1 MANPSAASSYILR
14 VPPVT
19 IRVHTALPSV
29 VDHIEFFY
37 GACRSRSPADER
49 DFIDLDISVLPG
61 RGIHRFWHPQSRFLL
76 DTNEPFLPL
85 PLDQAAPLLEWGL
98 NWCIASRPL
107 GYLTIHAAVVARGSD
122 ALLMPG
128 FPGAGKSTL
137 LLQAIAN
144 IAARGVSVLYVS
156 GEESLQ
162 QIAERAHRLKLP
174 ADKIMMLAETSV
186 QRICDVLDEVK
197 PQILVI
203 DSIQV
208 MHTQDTES
216 APGSIS
222 QVRESA
228 SYLTQYAKKH
238 DVSIFMVG
246 HVTKDQSL
254 AGPMTLSHIVD
265 TQVMLGS
272 TDDARFRV
280 LRADKNRFGSV
291 GELGFFA
298 MDSTG
303 LKEVKNP
310 SAMFLNRPD
319 KPSSGSVVTVLW
331 EGTRPL
337 LVEIQALVTE
347 CQYGN
352 PRRLAVG
359 FDQNRLAMLLAVL
372 SRHGGIFTAN
382 DEIYANVVGGIK
394 VTETSSDLAIVVGV
408 VSSLR
413 DKVIPHDVFFFG
425 EIGLSGEIRPVANGH
440 ARLNDAA
447 KHGFKKAVI
456 PKANVPKKSIEGLEI
471 HGVSTLSEALDILSE
486 L

>member
-1 MANPSAASSYILR
+1 MQLLSEVNLAQVERLTTGIAEFDR
-14 VPPVT
+14 V
-19 IRVHTALPSV
+19 LGGGV
-29 VDHIEFFY
+29 V
-37 GACRSRSPADER
+37 
-49 DFIDLDISVLPG
+49 
-61 RGIHRFWHPQSRFLL
+61 
-76 DTNEPFLPL
+76 
-85 PLDQAAPLLEWGL
+85 
-98 NWCIASRPL
+98 
-107 GYLTIHAAVVARGSD
+107 RGSVI
-122 ALLMPG
+122 LIG
-128 FPGAGKSTL
+128 GSPGAGKSTI

-144 IAARGVSVLYVS
+144 IARHGIGVLYVS

-162 QIAERAHRLKLP
+162 QIAERAHRLCLP
-174 ADKIMMLAETSV
+174 TDRIKMLAETSV
-186 QRICDVLDEVK
+186 QRICDVLDELK

-203 DSIQV
+203 DSVQV
-208 MHTQDTES
+208 MYTQDTDS
-216 APGSIS
+216 APGSVS
-222 QVRESA
+222 QVRECA
-228 SYLTQYAKKH
+228 SYLTQYAKKN

-265 TQVMLGS
+265 TQVVLS
-272 TDDARFRV
+272 ATDDARFRV

-298 MDSTG
+298 MDSSG

-310 SAMFLNRPD
+310 SAMFLNRAE

-394 VTETSSDLAIVVGV
+394 VTETSSDLAIVIGI
-408 VSSLR
+408 VSSLKDR
-413 DKVIPHDVFFFG
+413 IIPHDMFFFG
-425 EIGLSGEIRPVANGH
+425 ELGLNGEIRPVANGF

-447 KHGFKKAVI
+447 KHGFKQAVI
-456 PKANVPKKSIEGLEI
+456 PKANAPKKPIPGLQI
-471 HGVSTLSEALDILSE
+471 HAVANLSDALDVVAGI
-486 L
+486 

>member
-1 MANPSAASSYILR
+1 MSKKVKIGFVCDQCGADYPRWGGQCTRCGEWNTIKEVRLGSASTERSSRAGYAGSRSEVKLLSDVSLSQAERISTGISEFDR
-14 VPPVT
+14 VLGGGIV
-19 IRVHTALPSV
+19 RGSV
-29 VDHIEFFY
+29 VLIG
-37 GACRSRSPADER
+37 GA
-49 DFIDLDISVLPG
+49 
-61 RGIHRFWHPQSRFLL
+61 
-76 DTNEPFLPL
+76 
-85 PLDQAAPLLEWGL
+85 
-98 NWCIASRPL
+98 
-107 GYLTIHAAVVARGSD
+107 
-122 ALLMPG
+122 
-128 FPGAGKSTL
+128 PGAGKSTL

-144 IAARGVSVLYVS
+144 IADRGVSVLYVS

-162 QIAERAHRLKLP
+162 QIAERALRLKLP
-174 ADKIMMLAETSV
+174 AEKIMMLMETSV
-186 QRICDVLDEVK
+186 QRICDTLDEVK

-208 MHTQDTES
+208 MHTQEADS
-216 APGSIS
+216 APGSVS

-238 DVSIFMVG
+238 HVSIFMVG

-298 MDSTG
+298 MDSSG

-310 SAMFLNRPD
+310 SAMFLNRAE

-372 SRHGGIFTAN
+372 HRHGGIFTAQ

-394 VTETSSDLAIVVGV
+394 VTETSSDLAIVIGV
-408 VSSLR
+408 VSSLK
-413 DKVIPHDVFFFG
+413 DKVIPHDAFFFG

-447 KHGFKKAVI
+447 KHGFKKAII
-456 PKANVPKKSIEGLEI
+456 PKANVPKTPIKGLEI
-471 HGVSTLSEALDILSE
+471 HGVSILSEALDILGE
-486 L
+486 M

>member
-1 MANPSAASSYILR
+1 MSKKIKTAFVCDQCGADYPRWGGQCTSCGEWNTIKEVRLGSASSERGSRTGYAGSRSDVKLLADVSLSQAERISTGISEFDR
-14 VPPVT
+14 VLGGGIV
-19 IRVHTALPSV
+19 RGSV
-29 VDHIEFFY
+29 VLIG
-37 GACRSRSPADER
+37 GA
-49 DFIDLDISVLPG
+49 
-61 RGIHRFWHPQSRFLL
+61 
-76 DTNEPFLPL
+76 
-85 PLDQAAPLLEWGL
+85 
-98 NWCIASRPL
+98 
-107 GYLTIHAAVVARGSD
+107 
-122 ALLMPG
+122 
-128 FPGAGKSTL
+128 PGAGKSTL

-144 IAARGVSVLYVS
+144 ISNRNITVLYVS
-156 GEESLQ
+156 GEESMQ
-162 QIAERAHRLKLP
+162 QIAERALRLKLP
-174 ADKIMMLAETSV
+174 ADKIMMLMETSV
-186 QRICDVLDEVK
+186 QSICDTLDEIK

-208 MHTQDTES
+208 MHTLDTDS
-216 APGSIS
+216 APGSVS

-238 DVSIFMVG
+238 QVSIFMVG

-272 TDDARFRV
+272 TDDSRFRV

-298 MDSTG
+298 MDSSG

-310 SAMFLNRPD
+310 SAMFLNRAE
-319 KPSSGSVVTVLW
+319 KLSSGSVVTVLW

-372 SRHGGIFTAN
+372 YRHGGIFTAQ

-408 VSSLR
+408 ISSLK

-456 PKANVPKKSIEGLEI
+456 PKSNVPKAAIKGLEI
-471 HGVSTLSEALDILSE
+471 LGVSTLSEALSMLTDL
-486 L
+486 

>member
-1 MANPSAASSYILR
+1 MSKKIKTAFVCDQCGADYPRWGGQCTSCGEWNTIKEVRLGSATTSRSSKAAGYAGSRSEVTLLSDVNLTHAERISSGISEFDR
-14 VPPVT
+14 VLGGGIVKG
-19 IRVHTALPSV
+19 SV
-29 VDHIEFFY
+29 VLIG
-37 GACRSRSPADER
+37 GA
-49 DFIDLDISVLPG
+49 
-61 RGIHRFWHPQSRFLL
+61 
-76 DTNEPFLPL
+76 
-85 PLDQAAPLLEWGL
+85 
-98 NWCIASRPL
+98 
-107 GYLTIHAAVVARGSD
+107 
-122 ALLMPG
+122 
-128 FPGAGKSTL
+128 PGAGKSTI

-144 IAARGVSVLYVS
+144 IAERGVKVLYVS
-156 GEESLQ
+156 GEESMQ

-174 ADKIMMLAETSV
+174 AGNIMMLAETSV

-208 MHTQDTES
+208 MHTDDAES
-216 APGSIS
+216 APGSVS

-238 DVSIFMVG
+238 HVSIFMVG
-246 HVTKDQSL
+246 HVTKDNSL

-265 TQVMLGS
+265 TQIMLAS

-372 SRHGGIFTAN
+372 SRHGGIFTAQ

-394 VTETSSDLAIVVGV
+394 VTETSSDLAILIGI

-413 DKVIPHDVFFFG
+413 DKVVAHDVFFFG
-425 EIGLSGEIRPVANGH
+425 EIGLSGEIRPVANGY
-440 ARLNDAA
+440 ARLGDAA

-456 PKANVPKKSIEGLEI
+456 PKANAPKKPLEGLTI
-471 HGVSTLSEALDILSE
+471 YPVSTLSEALDILSE
-486 L
+486 FE

>member
-1 MANPSAASSYILR
+1 MRKKTKTAFVCEQCGADYPRWNGQCTSCGEWNTIKEIRLAPANEKRTVSTGYAGTRSEVQLLSEVNLSQAQRISTDISEFDR
-14 VPPVT
+14 VLGGGIVQG
-19 IRVHTALPSV
+19 SV
-29 VDHIEFFY
+29 VLIG
-37 GACRSRSPADER
+37 GA
-49 DFIDLDISVLPG
+49 
-61 RGIHRFWHPQSRFLL
+61 
-76 DTNEPFLPL
+76 
-85 PLDQAAPLLEWGL
+85 
-98 NWCIASRPL
+98 
-107 GYLTIHAAVVARGSD
+107 
-122 ALLMPG
+122 
-128 FPGAGKSTL
+128 PGAGKSTL

-144 IAARGVSVLYVS
+144 IAARDISVLYVS

-174 ADKIMMLAETSV
+174 AEKILTLAETSV
-186 QRICDVLDEVK
+186 QRICDVLDEIS

-208 MHTQDTES
+208 MHTQTCES
-216 APGSIS
+216 AAGSVS

-228 SYLTQYAKKH
+228 SYLTQYAKQH
-238 DVSIFMVG
+238 NVSIFMVG
-246 HVTKDQSL
+246 HVTKDHSL

-265 TQVMLGS
+265 TQVMLAS
-272 TDDARFRV
+272 TDDARYRV

-298 MDSTG
+298 MDNTG

-310 SAMFLNRPD
+310 SAMFLNRAE

-337 LVEIQALVTE
+337 LVEIQALVTD

-359 FDQNRLAMLLAVL
+359 LDQNRLAMLLAIL
-372 SRHGGIFTAN
+372 ARHGNISTAS
-382 DEIYANVVGGIK
+382 DEIYANVVGGIR
-394 VTETSSDLAIVVGV
+394 VTETSSDLAIVASI

-413 DKVIPHDVFFFG
+413 NKVVSQEAFFFG
-425 EIGLSGEIRPVANGH
+425 ELGLNGEIRPVANGH

-456 PKANVPKKSIEGLEI
+456 PKANAPKKAISSLEVY
-471 HGVSTLSEALDILSE
+471 GVSTLTEALDILFVI
-486 L
+486 

>member
-1 MANPSAASSYILR
+1 MTKKTKTAFVCEECGADYPRWNGQCTGCGAWNTIKEIRLGNPKQERNKRSDGYAGGRSQVQLLSDVNVALSERLSTGIAEFDR
-14 VPPVT
+14 V
-19 IRVHTALPSV
+19 LGGGV
-29 VDHIEFFY
+29 V
-37 GACRSRSPADER
+37 
-49 DFIDLDISVLPG
+49 
-61 RGIHRFWHPQSRFLL
+61 
-76 DTNEPFLPL
+76 
-85 PLDQAAPLLEWGL
+85 
-98 NWCIASRPL
+98 
-107 GYLTIHAAVVARGSD
+107 RGSVILIGG
-122 ALLMPG
+122 A
-128 FPGAGKSTL
+128 PGAGKSTI

-144 IAARGVSVLYVS
+144 MASRTIGVLYVS

-162 QIAERAHRLKLP
+162 QIAERAFRLGLP
-174 ADKIMMLAETSV
+174 SNQIRMLAETSV
-186 QRICDVLDEVK
+186 QRICDVLDEIK
-197 PQILVI
+197 PQIVVI

-208 MHTQDTES
+208 MYTQETDS
-216 APGSIS
+216 APGSVS

-228 SYLTQYAKKH
+228 SYLTQYAKQH
-238 DVSIFMVG
+238 NVSVFMVG

-265 TQVMLGS
+265 TQVVLSS

-298 MDSTG
+298 MDSGG

-310 SAMFLNRPD
+310 SAMFLNRAE

-394 VTETSSDLAIVVGV
+394 VTETSSDLAIVVSI
-408 VSSLR
+408 VSSLKDR
-413 DKVIPHDVFFFG
+413 IIPHDMFFFG
-425 EIGLSGEIRPVANGH
+425 ELGLNGEIRPVANGF

-447 KHGFKKAVI
+447 KHGFKQAVI
-456 PKANVPKKSIEGLEI
+456 PKANAPKKSIAGLRI
-471 HGVSTLSEALDILSE
+471 HAVASLSDALAVLSEI
-486 L
+486 

>member
-1 MANPSAASSYILR
+1 MTKKTKTAFVCDQCGADSPRWSGQCTECGEWNTIKEVRLGSASKDHSNRSAGYAGSRSEIKLLSDVNLSHAERTSTGISEFDR
-14 VPPVT
+14 VLGGGIV
-19 IRVHTALPSV
+19 RGSV
-29 VDHIEFFY
+29 VLIG
-37 GACRSRSPADER
+37 GA
-49 DFIDLDISVLPG
+49 
-61 RGIHRFWHPQSRFLL
+61 
-76 DTNEPFLPL
+76 
-85 PLDQAAPLLEWGL
+85 
-98 NWCIASRPL
+98 
-107 GYLTIHAAVVARGSD
+107 
-122 ALLMPG
+122 
-128 FPGAGKSTL
+128 PGAGKSTL
-137 LLQAIAN
+137 LLQVIAH
-144 IAARGVSVLYVS
+144 IAGQGIPVLYVS

-174 ADKIMMLAETSV
+174 AEKIMMLAETSV
-186 QRICDVLDEVK
+186 QHICDVLDEIK

-208 MHTQDTES
+208 VYTQTTDS
-216 APGSIS
+216 APGSVS

-228 SYLTQYAKKH
+228 SYLTQYAKKNN
-238 DVSIFMVG
+238 VSIFMVG

-265 TQVMLGS
+265 TQVSLAA
-272 TDDARFRV
+272 TDDARYRV

-298 MDSTG
+298 MDSSG

-310 SAMFLNRPD
+310 SAMFLNRAE

-372 SRHGGIFTAN
+372 ARHGGIFTAN

-394 VTETSSDLAIVVGV
+394 VTETSSDLAILVGI
-408 VSSLR
+408 VSSFR
-413 DKVIPHDVFFFG
+413 DRIIPHDAFFFG

-456 PKANVPKKSIEGLEI
+456 PKANAPKKAIEGLTI
-471 HGVSTLSEALDILSE
+471 YAVSTLSEALDVLSG

>member
-1 MANPSAASSYILR
+1 MSKKDKTAFICTECGADFPRWGGQCTSCNAWNTIKEIRLGPTNASRKMHSAGYTGSRSEVKFLSDVTLAHEERISSGMSEFDR
-14 VPPVT
+14 VLGGGIV
-19 IRVHTALPSV
+19 RGSV
-29 VDHIEFFY
+29 VLIG
-37 GACRSRSPADER
+37 GA
-49 DFIDLDISVLPG
+49 
-61 RGIHRFWHPQSRFLL
+61 
-76 DTNEPFLPL
+76 
-85 PLDQAAPLLEWGL
+85 
-98 NWCIASRPL
+98 
-107 GYLTIHAAVVARGSD
+107 
-122 ALLMPG
+122 
-128 FPGAGKSTL
+128 PGAGKSTI
-137 LLQAIAN
+137 LLQVIAN
-144 IAARGVSVLYVS
+144 IASQGITVLYVS

-162 QIAERAHRLKLP
+162 QIAERARRLKLP
-174 ADKIMMLAETSV
+174 VDKIMMLAETSV
-186 QRICDVLDEVK
+186 QNICDLLDEIK
-197 PQILVI
+197 PQVVII

-208 MHTQDTES
+208 VYTQDTES
-216 APGSIS
+216 APGSVS

-238 DVSIFMVG
+238 HVSMFMVG

-265 TQVMLGS
+265 TQIILAA

-298 MDSTG
+298 MDSAG

-310 SAMFLNRPD
+310 SAMLLNRPE

-394 VTETSSDLAIVVGV
+394 ITETSSDLAIVVGI

-425 EIGLSGEIRPVANGH
+425 EIGLSGEIRPVANGY

-447 KHGFKKAVI
+447 KHGFKTSVI
-456 PKANVPKKSIEGLEI
+456 PKANAPKKPVQGLRI
-471 HGVSTLSEALDILSE
+471 YPVSTLAEALTVLSE
-486 L
+486 M

>member
-1 MANPSAASSYILR
+1 MSKKNKTAFVCDQCGADYPRWGGQCTSCGEWNTIKEVRLGGAERNKSSVGYAGSRSEVKLLSNVNLSQAERIFSGISEFDR
-14 VPPVT
+14 VLGGGIVCG
-19 IRVHTALPSV
+19 SV
-29 VDHIEFFY
+29 VLIG
-37 GACRSRSPADER
+37 GA
-49 DFIDLDISVLPG
+49 
-61 RGIHRFWHPQSRFLL
+61 
-76 DTNEPFLPL
+76 
-85 PLDQAAPLLEWGL
+85 
-98 NWCIASRPL
+98 
-107 GYLTIHAAVVARGSD
+107 
-122 ALLMPG
+122 
-128 FPGAGKSTL
+128 PGAGKSTL

-186 QRICDVLDEVK
+186 QQICDVLDEVK

-216 APGSIS
+216 APGSVS

-372 SRHGGIFTAN
+372 SRHGGIFTAS

-394 VTETSSDLAIVVGV
+394 VTETSSDLAIVIGI

-456 PKANVPKKSIEGLEI
+456 PKANAPKKPIEGLEI
-471 HGVSTLSEALDILSE
+471 YGVSTLSEALGILSE
-486 L
+486 M

>member
-1 MANPSAASSYILR
+1 MTKKAKTAYVCEQCGADTPRWGGQCTTCGAWNTIKEVRLGSSTERSSKAAGYAGSRSEVKLLSDVNLSQAERISTGISEFDR
-14 VPPVT
+14 VLGGGIV
-19 IRVHTALPSV
+19 RGSV
-29 VDHIEFFY
+29 VLI
-37 GACRSRSPADER
+37 G
-49 DFIDLDISVLPG
+49 G
-61 RGIHRFWHPQSRFLL
+61 
-76 DTNEPFLPL
+76 T
-85 PLDQAAPLLEWGL
+85 
-98 NWCIASRPL
+98 
-107 GYLTIHAAVVARGSD
+107 
-122 ALLMPG
+122 
-128 FPGAGKSTL
+128 PGAGKSTL

-144 IAARGVSVLYVS
+144 ISERGISVLYVS

-174 ADKIMMLAETSV
+174 MNQIKMLAETSV
-186 QRICDVLDEVK
+186 QVICDILDEIK

-208 MHTQDTES
+208 MQTESTDS
-216 APGSIS
+216 APGSVS

-228 SYLTQYAKKH
+228 SYLTQYAKRNH
-238 DVSIFMVG
+238 VSIFMVG

-265 TQVMLGS
+265 TQVMLGA

-298 MDSTG
+298 MDSMG

-310 SAMFLNRPD
+310 SAMFLNRAE

-337 LVEIQALVTE
+337 LVEIQALVTD

-372 SRHGGIFTAN
+372 SRHGGIFTAQ

-394 VTETSSDLAIVVGV
+394 ITETSSDLAIVIGI

-413 DKVIPHDVFFFG
+413 DKIIPHDVFFFG

-456 PKANVPKKSIEGLEI
+456 PKANAPKTPIKGLEI
-471 HGVSTLSEALDILSE
+471 HPVSTLSEALDFIAE

>member
-1 MANPSAASSYILR
+1 MSKKIKTAFVCDQCGADYPRWGGQCTSCGEWNTIKEVRLSAAPKEHGNRAMGYAGSISTVKLLSDVDLAQTERILTGITEFDR
-14 VPPVT
+14 VLGGGIV
-19 IRVHTALPSV
+19 LGSV
-29 VDHIEFFY
+29 VLIG
-37 GACRSRSPADER
+37 GA
-49 DFIDLDISVLPG
+49 
-61 RGIHRFWHPQSRFLL
+61 
-76 DTNEPFLPL
+76 
-85 PLDQAAPLLEWGL
+85 
-98 NWCIASRPL
+98 
-107 GYLTIHAAVVARGSD
+107 
-122 ALLMPG
+122 
-128 FPGAGKSTL
+128 PGAGKSTL

-144 IAARGVSVLYVS
+144 IADRGIRVLYVS

-162 QIAERAHRLKLP
+162 QIAERARRLKLP
-174 ADKIMMLAETSV
+174 ANQIMMLAETSV
-186 QRICDVLDEVK
+186 QRICEVMDEVK

-208 MHTQDTES
+208 MHTQDAES
-216 APGSIS
+216 APGSVS

-228 SYLTQYAKKH
+228 SYLTQYAKRQQ
-238 DVSIFMVG
+238 VSIFMVG

-272 TDDARFRV
+272 TDDARYRV

-298 MDSTG
+298 MDSSG

-310 SAMFLNRPD
+310 SAMFLNRAETPA
-319 KPSSGSVVTVLW
+319 SGSVVTVLW

-337 LVEIQALVTE
+337 LVEIQALVTD

-372 SRHGGIFTAN
+372 ARHGNIMTAQ

-394 VTETSSDLAIVVGV
+394 VSETGSDLAIVMSV
-408 VSSLR
+408 VSSLKN
-413 DKVIPHDVFFFG
+413 KVIPHDVLFFG

-447 KHGFKKAVI
+447 KHGFKKAVV
-456 PKANVPKKSIEGLEI
+456 PKANAPKQKLAQLQVYP
-471 HGVSTLSEALDILSE
+471 VSTLAEALDILGD
-486 L
+486 LV

>member
-1 MANPSAASSYILR
+1 MSKKNKTAYVCTDCGSEYPRWGGQCTSCGAWNTIKEVRLGSAASERDSRSAGYAGSRSEVKLLSDVNLVQAERITTGISEFDR
-14 VPPVT
+14 VLGGGV
-19 IRVHTALPSV
+19 VKGSV
-29 VDHIEFFY
+29 VLIG
-37 GACRSRSPADER
+37 GA
-49 DFIDLDISVLPG
+49 
-61 RGIHRFWHPQSRFLL
+61 
-76 DTNEPFLPL
+76 
-85 PLDQAAPLLEWGL
+85 
-98 NWCIASRPL
+98 
-107 GYLTIHAAVVARGSD
+107 
-122 ALLMPG
+122 
-128 FPGAGKSTL
+128 PGAGKSTL
-137 LLQAIAN
+137 LLQAIAA
-144 IAARGVSVLYVS
+144 IASQHIGVLYVS

-162 QIAERAHRLKLP
+162 QIAERAHRLQLP
-174 ADKIMMLAETSV
+174 TNGIMMLAETSV
-186 QRICDVLDEVK
+186 QRICDVLDEFK

-208 MHTQDTES
+208 MHTQDVES
-216 APGSIS
+216 APGSVS

-228 SYLTQYAKKH
+228 SYLTQYAKRQQ
-238 DVSIFMVG
+238 VSIFMVG
-246 HVTKDQSL
+246 HITKDLSI

-265 TQVMLGS
+265 TQVMLGA

-298 MDSTG
+298 MDSLG

-310 SAMFLNRPD
+310 SAMFLNRAE

-337 LVEIQALVTE
+337 LVEIQALVTD

-372 SRHGGIFTAN
+372 SRHGGIVTAQ

-394 VTETSSDLAIVVGV
+394 ITETSSDLAIVVGV

-413 DKVIPHDVFFFG
+413 NKVIPHDMFFFG

-456 PKANVPKKSIEGLEI
+456 PKANAPKNRIDGLRI
-471 HGVSTLSEALDILSE
+471 YPVTTLSEALDVVAE

>member
-1 MANPSAASSYILR
+1 MSKKVKIAYVCDQCGADYPRWGGQCTSCGEWNTIKEVRLGSASSERSSRSGYAGSRSEVKLLADVNLTQAERISTGISEFDR
-14 VPPVT
+14 VLGGGIVCG
-19 IRVHTALPSV
+19 SV
-29 VDHIEFFY
+29 VLIG
-37 GACRSRSPADER
+37 GA
-49 DFIDLDISVLPG
+49 
-61 RGIHRFWHPQSRFLL
+61 
-76 DTNEPFLPL
+76 
-85 PLDQAAPLLEWGL
+85 
-98 NWCIASRPL
+98 
-107 GYLTIHAAVVARGSD
+107 
-122 ALLMPG
+122 
-128 FPGAGKSTL
+128 PGAGKSTL

-144 IAARGVSVLYVS
+144 ISDRGVQVLYVS

-162 QIAERAHRLKLP
+162 QIAERALRLKLP
-174 ADKIMMLAETSV
+174 AEKIMMLMETSV
-186 QRICDVLDEVK
+186 QRICDVLDEIK
-197 PQILVI
+197 PQILII

-208 MHTQDTES
+208 MHTQEAES
-216 APGSIS
+216 APGSVS

-238 DVSIFMVG
+238 HVSIFMVG
-246 HVTKDQSL
+246 HVTKDQSI

-310 SAMFLNRPD
+310 SAMFLNRAE

-337 LVEIQALVTE
+337 LVEIQALVTD

-372 SRHGGIFTAN
+372 HRHGGVFTAQ

-394 VTETSSDLAIVVGV
+394 VTETSSDLAIVIGV
-408 VSSLR
+408 VSSLKDR
-413 DKVIPHDVFFFG
+413 VVPHDAFFFG

-447 KHGFKKAVI
+447 KHGFKKAII
-456 PKANVPKKSIEGLEI
+456 PKANVPKTPIKGLQI
-471 HGVSTLSEALDILSE
+471 YGVSTLSEALTVASE

>member
-1 MANPSAASSYILR
+1 MSKKQKTAYVCTDCGADYPRWAGQCTSCGAWNTVKEVRLGSGRTNVSTAASGYAGLR
-14 VPPVT
+14 STVQLLSDVNLAQAERIT
-19 IRVHTALPSV
+19 TDISEFDRVLGGGIVIGSV
-29 VDHIEFFY
+29 VLI
-37 GACRSRSPADER
+37 G
-49 DFIDLDISVLPG
+49 G
-61 RGIHRFWHPQSRFLL
+61 
-76 DTNEPFLPL
+76 T
-85 PLDQAAPLLEWGL
+85 
-98 NWCIASRPL
+98 
-107 GYLTIHAAVVARGSD
+107 
-122 ALLMPG
+122 
-128 FPGAGKSTL
+128 PGAGKSTI

-144 IAARGVSVLYVS
+144 VAERGVSVLYVS

-162 QIAERAHRLKLP
+162 QIAGRAHRLGLNTKHI
-174 ADKIMMLAETSV
+174 KMLAETSV
-186 QRICDVLDEVK
+186 QNICAVLDEEK
-197 PQILVI
+197 PQVIVI

-208 MHTQDTES
+208 MQIDEIDS
-216 APGSIS
+216 APGSVS

-228 SYLTQYAKKH
+228 SYLTQYAKRH
-238 DVSIFMVG
+238 NVSIFMVG

-265 TQVMLGS
+265 TQVILAS
-272 TDDARFRV
+272 TNDSRFRV

-298 MDSTG
+298 MENTG

-310 SAMFLNRPD
+310 SAMFLSRAE
-319 KPSSGSVVTVLW
+319 KAASGSVVTVLW

-394 VTETSSDLAIVVGV
+394 VTETSSDLAIVVGI
-408 VSSLR
+408 VSSLK
-413 DKVIPHDVFFFG
+413 DQIVPHDVFFFG
-425 EIGLSGEIRPVANGH
+425 EIGLNGEIRPVANGY

-447 KHGFKKAVI
+447 KHGFRKAVI
-456 PKANVPKKSIEGLEI
+456 PKANAPKKPVKGLEI
-471 HGVSTLSEALDILSE
+471 HAVANIAEALDVLGEI
-486 L
+486 

>member
-1 MANPSAASSYILR
+1 MSKKSKTVFICDQCGTDFPRWGGQCTSCGAWNTIKEVRLGSSTERHSRTSGYAGSRSEVKWLSEVNLAQAERLSTGMSEFDR
-14 VPPVT
+14 VLGGGIVT
-19 IRVHTALPSV
+19 GSV
-29 VDHIEFFY
+29 VLIG
-37 GACRSRSPADER
+37 GA
-49 DFIDLDISVLPG
+49 
-61 RGIHRFWHPQSRFLL
+61 
-76 DTNEPFLPL
+76 
-85 PLDQAAPLLEWGL
+85 
-98 NWCIASRPL
+98 
-107 GYLTIHAAVVARGSD
+107 
-122 ALLMPG
+122 
-128 FPGAGKSTL
+128 PGAGKSTI

-144 IAARGVSVLYVS
+144 IAAQGVKVLYVS

-174 ADKIMMLAETSV
+174 MDKIMMLAETSV
-186 QRICDVLDEVK
+186 QSICDVLDDIQ
-197 PQILVI
+197 PQVLII

-208 MHTQDTES
+208 MHTQEADS
-216 APGSIS
+216 APGSVS

-238 DVSIFMVG
+238 HVSIFLVG

-265 TQVMLGS
+265 TQVILAS

-298 MDSTG
+298 MDSSG
-303 LKEVKNP
+303 LKEVRNP
-310 SAMFLNRPD
+310 SAMFLNRAE

-337 LVEIQALVTE
+337 LVEIQALVTD

-372 SRHGGIFTAN
+372 SRHGGIFTAS
-382 DEIYANVVGGIK
+382 DEIYANVVGGIR
-394 VTETSSDLAIVVGV
+394 VTETSSDLALVMGI
-408 VSSLR
+408 VSSLK
-413 DKVIPHDVFFFG
+413 DKVIPHDIFFFG
-425 EIGLSGEIRPVANGH
+425 EMGLNGEIRPVANGY

-456 PKANVPKKSIEGLEI
+456 PKANAPKKAIAGLSI
-471 HGVSTLSEALDILSE
+471 HAVTTLSEALAILTDI
-486 L
+486 

>member
-1 MANPSAASSYILR
+1 MSKKEKKVFVCSDCGADFPRWNGQCNSCGAWNTISELKMGVESTSRHKHTSGYTGLISEVRLLSDVEVTAIERLPTGISEFDR
-14 VPPVT
+14 VLGGGIVPG
-19 IRVHTALPSV
+19 SV
-29 VDHIEFFY
+29 VLIG
-37 GACRSRSPADER
+37 GA
-49 DFIDLDISVLPG
+49 
-61 RGIHRFWHPQSRFLL
+61 
-76 DTNEPFLPL
+76 
-85 PLDQAAPLLEWGL
+85 
-98 NWCIASRPL
+98 
-107 GYLTIHAAVVARGSD
+107 
-122 ALLMPG
+122 
-128 FPGAGKSTL
+128 PGAGKSTI
-137 LLQAIAN
+137 LLQVLAN
-144 IAARGVSVLYVS
+144 LAHQGLDVLYVS

-162 QIAERAHRLKLP
+162 QIADRARRLKVQSEH
-174 ADKIMMLAETSV
+174 IMMLAETSV
-186 QRICDVLDEVK
+186 QRICSVLDELK
-197 PQILVI
+197 PRVIII

-208 MHTQDTES
+208 VYTENS
-216 APGSIS
+216 ESVPGSIS

-228 SYLTQYAKKH
+228 SFLTQYAKQRG
-238 DVSIFMVG
+238 VSVFMVG

-265 TQVMLGS
+265 AQIILS
-272 TDDARFRV
+272 SADDARFRV

-298 MDSTG
+298 MDANG

-319 KPSSGSVVTVLW
+319 KTASGSVVTVLW

-372 SRHGGIFTAN
+372 ARHGGIFTAS

-394 VTETSSDLAIVVGV
+394 VTETSSDLAIVIGI
-408 VSSLR
+408 VSSLK
-413 DKVIPHDVFFFG
+413 DKAIDHDTFFFG
-425 EIGLSGEIRPVANGH
+425 EVGLSGEIRPVANGF

-447 KHGFKKAVI
+447 KHGFRKAVI
-456 PKANVPKKSIEGLEI
+456 PKANAPKKPIDGLAI
-471 HGVSTLSEALDILSE
+471 FPVANLMDALDLISE
-486 L
+486 M